1 MGITKKIT
9 FGPAPVAKK
18 DESRVTAFDRKVYE
32 ACSRVPKGK
41 VTTYKEIAKEVGSP
55 HAHRAVGSSL
65 RRNPYAPVVP
75 CHRVVSASGVLAGFH
90 GSTDPRGEM
99 LLKKRRM
106 LIEEGVKFDFKG
118 GIDLTKPQDELDTSK
133 ARVNA
138 ACMFEFASKF

>member
-1 MGITKKIT
+1 M
-9 FGPAPVAKK
+9 FLVR
-18 DESRVTAFDRKVYE
+18 SFS
-32 ACSRVPKGK
+32 ACKHCF
-41 VTTYKEIAKEVGSP
+41 SP
-55 HAHRAVGSSL
+55 SISQLFIV
-65 RRNPYAPVVP
+65 
-75 CHRVVSASGVLAGFH
+75 AGFH